1 MSAPA
6 LHPSG
11 ALAADLRGSV
21 AWVTG
26 GTAGV
31 GLAIAQALL
40 AAGATVVISGRDPVR
55 GQQALERLGH
65 AAASVVPGDCADP
78 QQARAMAG
86 QIVALHGRLDILVAS
101 GGAVDEK
108 PGLFHEVP
116 DGHFAEVYRHQF
128 LNRVFPIRAALS
140 ALRERGGCVLLIGTD
155 AGRHAT
161 VGETVHGSLGS
172 ATIMLTKTLAR
183 EFSRWDIRVNCL
195 ALTFTAGTDAFE
207 EVMGRGD
214 WLTALYQK
222 AVRRFP
228 RGRPPLA
235 AEVAQAALF
244 LVSAQATQITGQ
256 TISVNGGLSFGGW

>member
-1 MSAPA
+1 MASSQAM
-6 LHPSG
+6 
-11 ALAADLRGSV
+11 AADLNGSV

-31 GLAIAQALL
+31 GLAIARALL
-40 AAGATVVISGRDPVR
+40 AAGAKVVISGRDPTR
-55 GQQALERLGH
+55 GQQALERLAH
-65 AAASVVPGDCADP
+65 PAASLVLGDCADP
-78 QQARAMAG
+78 QQARAMVE
-86 QIVALHGRLDILVAS
+86 QIIALHARLDIVVAS

-108 PGLFHEVP
+108 PGLFHEVS
-116 DGHFAEVYRHQF
+116 DTHFTEVYRHQF
-128 LNRVFPIRAALS
+128 LNRVFPVRAALP

-161 VGETVHGSLGS
+161 VGETVHGSLGA

-195 ALTFTAGTDAFE
+195 ALTFTAGTEAFE
-207 EVMGRGD
+207 AVMARGD
-214 WLTALYQK
+214 WLTALYEK

-235 AEVAQAALF
+235 TEVAQAALF
-244 LVSAQATQITGQ
+244 LVSSQATQVTGQ